1 MKEEAPRCI
10 CGRKT
15 KPRKDGKPAKTCG
28 SRSCSGKLSK
38 LHMQEVLK
46 SRSCVH
52 LTPRVFEPNF

>member
-1 MKEEAPRCI
+1 MKEETTRCV
-10 CGRKT
+10 CGKKT
-15 KPRKDGKPAKTCG
+15 KRKQDGKMGVTCG
-28 SRSCSGKLSK
+28 SRRCSGLLSK